1 MLETATTTRNENWIN
16 VLGIKRDRIPV
27 LIIGNNPIEM
37 TSIYNIL
44 IGFRSKNYL
53 TDVCFDIKDSF
64 ERIAKKK
71 PEVIFIDDNLVIDD
85 INKMVRVLN
94 QNTKTKDIKIILL
107 KSSNWNYHVIDNV
120 DDYILKDTINAN
132 KLDKLIEKSLNPVMQ
147 QFV

>member
-1 MLETATTTRNENWIN
+1 MLETATTTRNENWIS
-16 VLGIKRDRIPV
+16 VLGIQRDRIPV
-27 LIIGNNPIEM
+27 LIVGNNPIEM

-53 TDVCFDIKDSF
+53 TDVCFDIRDSF

-71 PEVIFIDDNLVIDD
+71 PEVIFIDDNLEFDD

-94 QNTKTKDIKIILL
+94 QNTKTKDIKIIVL

-132 KLDKLIEKSLNPVMQ
+132 KLDKLIEKSLNPVIH
-147 QFV
+147 